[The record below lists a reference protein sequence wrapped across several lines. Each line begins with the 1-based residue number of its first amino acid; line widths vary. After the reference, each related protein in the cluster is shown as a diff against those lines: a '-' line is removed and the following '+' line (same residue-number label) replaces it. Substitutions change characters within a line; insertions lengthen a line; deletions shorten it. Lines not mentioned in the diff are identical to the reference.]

1 MKKFILF
8 VVIVALMVIFV
19 PGLRPADA
27 ADNHSVIF
35 TIDSSTYQLD
45 DQLKEMDAKP
55 FIEDGRTYV
64 PVRYMSEP
72 FGIKVEWNK
81 FLRLVT
87 LTRDDTGVYLVVG
100 VKKILVRNGEDNA
113 VDIAKK
119 IISEGSDL
127 DVAPVIRDGRTYLPA
142 RWVAEAF
149 GYAVKW
155 DDKTRTVAIVPQGA
169 KTPEV
174 ILPPVEEI
182 PQNTV
187 FKRPDIE
194 FPEKPR
200 AMIMGFMPSSKKVV
214 FWNYDPALVVHGSS
228 GDYYVTVDGGEPR
241 RWEETLPDYL
251 TPEPRNR
258 FDEGPINIKVLL
270 TAFGA
275 PEEAFQYD
283 PKSKTL
289 RIYGAEGYWSP
300 GYVELKDGGDT
311 AKLVWEKD
319 GHVVEDSLNGKFY
332 VKNGKYFI
340 DGNPNAVLLSAFN
353 FNAAA
358 SIGPPEPPLYE
369 NLWFVSFNKI

>member
-1 MKKFILF
+1 M
-8 VVIVALMVIFV
+8 
-19 PGLRPADA
+19 P
-27 ADNHSVIF
+27 
-35 TIDSSTYQLD
+35 
-45 DQLKEMDAKP
+45 E
-55 FIEDGRTYV
+55 
-64 PVRYMSEP
+64 
-72 FGIKVEWNK
+72 
-81 FLRLVT
+81 
-87 LTRDDTGVYLVVG
+87 
-100 VKKILVRNGEDNA
+100 VKLPE
-113 VDIAKK
+113 
-119 IISEGSDL
+119 
-127 DVAPVIRDGRTYLPA
+127 PVI
-142 RWVAEAF
+142 E
-149 GYAVKW
+149 K
-155 DDKTRTVAIVPQGA
+155 
-169 KTPEV
+169 
-174 ILPPVEEI
+174 PVEEVQ
-182 PQNTV
+182 PV
-187 FKRPDIE
+187 ASSPFKRPDIE

-200 AMIMGFMPSSKKVV
+200 AMVMGFMPNSKKVV

-241 RWEETLPDYL
+241 RWEETLLDYL

-258 FDEGPINIKVLL
+258 FEEGPINIKVLL

-358 SIGPPEPPLYE
+358 SIGPPRPLHYE
-369 NLWFVSFNKI
+369 KLWIVKFNEI